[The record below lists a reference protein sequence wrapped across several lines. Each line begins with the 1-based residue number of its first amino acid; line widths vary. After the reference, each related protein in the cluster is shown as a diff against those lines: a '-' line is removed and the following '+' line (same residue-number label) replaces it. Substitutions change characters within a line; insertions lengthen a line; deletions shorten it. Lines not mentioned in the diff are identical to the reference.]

1 MLVLTRK
8 AGESLVIA
16 DDVEVTI
23 LSIDGQK
30 VRVGVQAP
38 ASVPVHRK
46 EIYLE
51 IRAHEGEAPESDL
64 DPDEQPVL
72 ARRRR
77 RAV

>member
-8 AGESLVIA
+8 AGESIVIA

-30 VRVGVQAP
+30 VRVGVRAP
-38 ASVPVHRK
+38 GEVPVHRK

-51 IRAHEGEAPESDL
+51 IRAQGDEGRAADAGEPHGAPR
-64 DPDEQPVL
+64 
-72 ARRRR
+72 ARRR
-77 RAV
+77 AG

>member
-8 AGESLVIA
+8 AGESIVIA

-30 VRVGVQAP
+30 VRVGVRAP
-38 ASVPVHRK
+38 GDVPVHRK

-51 IRAHEGEAPESDL
+51 IHSHDEGRSA
-64 DPDEQPVL
+64 DPGEQHDTPR
-72 ARRRR
+72 ARRR
-77 RAV
+77 AG